1 MISLMRNR
9 LLALIVTTY
18 MIGFISSPAWAA
30 VIPSLNSS
38 GNAAC
43 ASGMERDIE
52 KVQLALEN
60 KLVREKL
67 RAHGL
72 SADEVSAKLSEM
84 TPSQVHLL
92 SQASEDVLAGGDGL
106 GTVIGVLIVVLL
118 IIIILKLLGKDIII
132 KLTLEDTACP
142 DHALIG

>member
-18 MIGFISSPAWAA
+18 LIGFISSPAWAS
-30 VIPSLNSS
+30 VIPSLSSS
-38 GNAAC
+38 GNTAA
-43 ASGMERDIE
+43 APGVQSDIE

-60 KLVREKL
+60 KLVQEKL

-72 SADEVSAKLSEM
+72 SADEVRAKLSEM

-92 SQASEDVLAGGDGL
+92 SQASDDLLAGGDGL

-118 IIIILKLLGKDIII
+118 IIVIMKLLGKNITIN
-132 KLTLEDTACP
+132 LTLEDTAHP
-142 DHALIG
+142 DRALIG